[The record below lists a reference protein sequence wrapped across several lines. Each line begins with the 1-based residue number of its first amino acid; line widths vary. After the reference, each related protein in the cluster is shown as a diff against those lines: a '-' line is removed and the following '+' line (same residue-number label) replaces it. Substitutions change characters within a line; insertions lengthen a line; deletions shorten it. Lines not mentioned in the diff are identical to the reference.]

1 MIEIIT
7 PFPIDKQLQLSVY
20 FSEVE
25 SNLSL
30 TGVRYCLNEMKSID
44 SDSNDAFLTQTTLSP
59 KQLAEKEFIQ
69 KIKKELKCYLDDG
82 SFHFSLPCHIEL
94 GTPFQQKV
102 WRALA
107 EIPSGE
113 VKTYG
118 RLAKELNSS
127 AQAIGNA
134 CRNNLFPVII
144 PCHRVV
150 SASGIGGYAGD
161 TLDVQKG
168 QIHFLRIKQWLL
180 THEATAREKR
190 K

>member
-1 MIEIIT
+1 MIKIIT
-7 PFPIDKQLQLSVY
+7 PFPIDKQLQLSVS
-20 FSEVE
+20 FSEIE
-25 SNLSL
+25 RNLSL
-30 TGVRYCLNEMKSID
+30 SGVRYCLNEMESID
-44 SDSNDAFLTQTTLSP
+44 SDSNDAFLTQTTLNP
-59 KQLAEKEFIQ
+59 KQLALKAFIQ
-69 KIKKELKCYLDDG
+69 KIKKELECYLDDG
-82 SFHFSLPCHIEL
+82 SFHFSLPCQIQL

-118 RLAKELNSS
+118 TLAKELNSS
-127 AQAIGNA
+127 ARAIGNA

-150 SASGIGGYAGD
+150 SASGLGGYAGD

-168 QIHFLRIKQWLL
+168 EIHFLRIKQWLL
-180 THEATAREKR
+180 AHETAAREQR
-190 K
+190 